1 MQHMKSKKTA
11 VVLGIV
17 LALALGLA
25 LAVPAE
31 VKTSGYKIDKQ
42 LCATNLRYGRQAFN
56 RGAFSDAKGYFRQA
70 VQADPMNTKAWAYY
84 DLSIMY
90 DVADQVKR
98 AGTVKVSGAPLPG
111 SLQKAPAGSGTKTP
125 PPPPPP
131 APKASGGAIVE
142 DDEGC

>member
-1 MQHMKSKKTA
+1 MPPMKNKKTA

-31 VKTSGYKIDKQ
+31 VKTAGYKIDKQ
-42 LCATNLRYGRQAFN
+42 LCATKLRFGREAFN
-56 RGAFSDAKGYFRQA
+56 RGAYSNAKGYFRQA
-70 VQADPMNTKAWAYY
+70 VQADPLNAKAWAFY
-84 DLSIMY
+84 DLAVMY

-98 AGTVKVSGAPLPG
+98 AGSVKVSGAPLPG
-111 SLQKAPAGSGTKTP
+111 TLQKAPAGSGTKTP

-131 APKASGGAIVE
+131 QTTGGAIVE